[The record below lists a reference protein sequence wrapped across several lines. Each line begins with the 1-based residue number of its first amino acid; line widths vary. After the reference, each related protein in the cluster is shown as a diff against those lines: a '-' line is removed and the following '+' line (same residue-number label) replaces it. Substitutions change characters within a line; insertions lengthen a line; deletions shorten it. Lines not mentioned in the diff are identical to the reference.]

1 MSEPRDR
8 LNRPEDI
15 SVRFSRRRRSIGS
28 GIGILADE
36 PEIGLGTP
44 FRWGDTA
51 MMGTRRPIGVAAT
64 RARGGGGVG
73 RGSLGT
79 PRIAGNG
86 RGRNIYRSPVA
97 VVGQQN
103 MPPGGRGGL
112 VIGRGRGRGRSGS
125 VLPSWYPR
133 TPLRDITA
141 IVREHFSAT
150 LVVWFFF
157 IGRVAI
163 ERTRARL
170 REMEGQQIESPIPQ
184 DQAVLYPSVTI
195 SGAPLE
201 HDFSM
206 ISPNP
211 TIGIRHCT
219 PSVGRVPKI
228 LLDVTNQ
235 NAGESDFLT
244 PQKKLLNSIDTVEK
258 VVMEELRK
266 LKRTPTAKKAE
277 REKRVRTLMSM
288 R

>member
-141 IVREHFSAT
+141 IVR
-150 LVVWFFF
+150 
-157 IGRVAI
+157 AI